1 MCLGIPGEILE
12 IWGED
17 PLSMRARV
25 SFGGAVREVCMAGVP
40 DAQVGEFVIVH
51 AGFALNRL
59 DQAEAREVNGY
70 LERILASHSPEIRDN

>member
-12 IWGED
+12 IWGDEA
-17 PLSMRARV
+17 LSRRARV

-40 DAQVGEFVIVH
+40 DAEPGEFVIVH

-59 DQAEAREVNGY
+59 NRAEADEVAGY
-70 LERILASHSPEIRDN
+70 LKRIRETGRK